1 MQGSEWAQWM
11 QSPCVQSSV
20 TPNHRGSRTDTHNS
34 DKSDRICIQRQQ
46 KKKKEEGINKKWTI
60 LRRKGRWRVSRER
73 VVNYFKKVSHVTRRV
88 RGRGQVRRL
97 RPLTADIRPAAAVDV
112 LW

>member
-1 MQGSEWAQWM
+1 M

-46 KKKKEEGINKKWTI
+46 KKKKKEEGINKKWTI

-73 VVNYFKKVSHVTRRV
+73 VVNYFKKVLHVTRRV
-88 RGRGQVRRL
+88 RGWDGCGGSAHW
-97 RPLTADIRPAAAVDV
+97 PLTFAPLRRSVPATFYGDYRCY
-112 LW
+112 

>member
-1 MQGSEWAQWM
+1 M

-46 KKKKEEGINKKWTI
+46 KKKKKKKKEEGINKKWTI
-60 LRRKGRWRVSRER
+60 LRREGRWRVSRER
-73 VVNYFKKVSHVTRRV
+73 VGNYFKKKVSHVTRRV
-88 RGRGQVRRL
+88 RGGDGCGGS
-97 RPLTADIRPAAAVDV
+97 AH
-112 LW
+112 